1 MEQGLIQEGMARP
14 QGEDLT
20 LESVKQNIQMP
31 PELQEAY
38 ERVVIAGMKVM
49 FDKSTHRAML
59 REITKP
65 GPMGDKLGQG
75 VAGLLLML
83 FQESNKTM
91 PPAVMIPA
99 GVELVMQ
106 AADFVRRAELGT
118 VTNDDI
124 GRAVEVMITTLM
136 SKFGADPARLEQALN
151 QFDNA
156 GVDAAAQQMGGAP
169 APAAPEMG
177 GAA

>member
-1 MEQGLIQEGMARP
+1 MEGLIQESMARP
-14 QGEDLT
+14 QGEELT
-20 LESVKQNIQMP
+20 LESVKQNIKMP

-49 FDKSTHRAML
+49 FDQNTHRAML

-83 FQESNKTM
+83 VKEGNNTM
-91 PPAVMIPA
+91 PPAVLIPA
-99 GVELVMQ
+99 GLELIMQ
-106 AADFVRRAELGT
+106 AVDFVRRAELGT
-118 VTNDDI
+118 VTNEDI
-124 GRAVEVMITTLM
+124 GRAAEVMITTLM
-136 SKFGADPARLEQALN
+136 GKFGADPARLEQVLN

>member
-1 MEQGLIQEGMARP
+1 MEGLIQESMARP
-14 QGEDLT
+14 QGEELT
-20 LESVKQNIQMP
+20 LESVKQNIKMP

-49 FDKSTHRAML
+49 FDKNTHRAML
-59 REITKP
+59 REITKA

-83 FQESNKTM
+83 VKESNNTM
-91 PPAVMIPA
+91 PPAVLIPA
-99 GVELVMQ
+99 GLELIMQ
-106 AADFVRRAELGT
+106 AVDFVRRAELGT
-118 VTNDDI
+118 VTNEDI
-124 GRAVEVMITTLM
+124 GRAAEVMITTLM
-136 SKFGADPARLEQALN
+136 GKFGADPARLEQALN